1 MCFVTWCTEPEQR
14 WTYLSQEIAEEKE
27 ISGEYYTRDRKNGL
41 AYDLAWTYIIREC
54 ENERQHLPQVLFM
67 CRRKVIFLKQGASLR
82 YFSIKCEDS
91 GSDKDYMWPHMMKD
105 FWKF

>member
-1 MCFVTWCTEPEQR
+1 
-14 WTYLSQEIAEEKE
+14 LSQEIAEEKE